1 MMFKEF
7 RETEDFKSADVITFV
22 GTDGEELD
30 IDNPYSD
37 DLNGFY
43 VEKLGYGEYHETMNA
58 SKVKKFLTRLPKYQE
73 KLEKVKNH
81 NNDGIVRELKYR
93 IEKYSKD

>member
-1 MMFKEF
+1 MMFEEF
-7 RETEDFKSADVITFV
+7 RETEDFKLADVIAFV

-43 VEKLGYGEYHETMNA
+43 VENWHSDNGY
-58 SKVKKFLTRLPKYQE
+58 
-73 KLEKVKNH
+73 LE
-81 NNDGIVRELKYR
+81 IVLN
-93 IEKYSKD
+93 

>member
-1 MMFKEF
+1 MTFGEFKN
-7 RETEDFKSADVITFV
+7 TEEYIEADVIAFV

-43 VEKLGYGEYHETMNA
+43 VENWHSDNGY
-58 SKVKKFLTRLPKYQE
+58 
-73 KLEKVKNH
+73 LE
-81 NNDGIVRELKYR
+81 IVLN
-93 IEKYSKD
+93 

>member
-1 MMFKEF
+1 MMFEEF
-7 RETEDFKSADVITFV
+7 RETEDFKSADVIAFV

-43 VEKLGYGEYHETMNA
+43 GENWHSDNGY
-58 SKVKKFLTRLPKYQE
+58 
-73 KLEKVKNH
+73 LE
-81 NNDGIVRELKYR
+81 IVLN
-93 IEKYSKD
+93 

>member
-1 MMFKEF
+1 MMFKKF
-7 RETEDFKSADVITFV
+7 RETEEFISADVITFV

-43 VEKLGYGEYHETMNA
+43 VENWHSDNGY
-58 SKVKKFLTRLPKYQE
+58 
-73 KLEKVKNH
+73 LE
-81 NNDGIVRELKYR
+81 IVLN
-93 IEKYSKD
+93 

>member
-7 RETEDFKSADVITFV
+7 RETEDFKLADVITFV

-30 IDNPYSD
+30 IDNPDSD

-43 VEKLGYGEYHETMNA
+43 VENWHSDNGY
-58 SKVKKFLTRLPKYQE
+58 
-73 KLEKVKNH
+73 LELVLN
-81 NNDGIVRELKYR
+81 
-93 IEKYSKD
+93 